1 VTPARSRA
9 IVVRMHVRVRAEAD
23 LDGCIRLAEKVHE
36 TDGYPVYFPD
46 GLRQFIASP
55 DAISSWVVEERG
67 EIVGHVALH
76 RRSTDPVMAMAT
88 DALGQPC
95 ERIGVVARLLV
106 DPELRREGLGRLLL
120 HTAAQD
126 ALARDLWPILDVVT
140 KHTGAVGLYESCG
153 WIRAGQVTM
162 KIREGLEFEEVVFL
176 APRLAPR

>member
-1 VTPARSRA
+1 
-9 IVVRMHVRVRAEAD
+9 MDVRVRTEAD
-23 LDGCIRLAEKVHE
+23 LDGCIRLAKRVHE

-46 GLRQFIASP
+46 GLGPFISSP
-55 DAISSWVVEERG
+55 DAIASWVVEERG

-120 HTAAQD
+120 NTAAQH
-126 ALARDLWPILDVVT
+126 ALGRNLWPILDVIT
-140 KHTGAVGLYESCG
+140 KHTAAIRLYESCG
-153 WIRAGQVTM
+153 WVRAGQVTT
-162 KIREGLEFEEVVFL
+162 KVREGLEFEEVVFL
-176 APRLAPR
+176 APPSHAWVAH